1 MMEAS
6 ASIDLLLTKAR
17 AFCQGTSKIYPF
29 KKPMTVA
36 LKATLI
42 MKKWS
47 VRSINSTKNINFLH
61 LFISKGLSKREMFG
75 DQTPSNI
82 VW

>member
-6 ASIDLLLTKAR
+6 ASIDLLLTKAQ

-29 KKPMTVA
+29 KKPVTVA

-47 VRSINSTKNINFLH
+47 VRSINSTKKVLIFY
-61 LFISKGLSKREMFG
+61 IYSSVMAYSKYR
-75 DQTPSNI
+75 T
-82 VW
+82 